1 MYIIIV
7 VCVCGGG
14 GGVAFAQ
21 NKLVGYI
28 VSVWIELIVA
38 FSISRFAFFFPV
50 HEQCLFFPARKQ

>member
-7 VCVCGGG
+7 VCVSCGGG
-14 GGVAFAQ
+14 GGVAVAP

-50 HEQCLFFPARKQ
+50 HEQCLFFPARK

>member
-1 MYIIIV
+1 M
-7 VCVCGGG
+7 
-14 GGVAFAQ
+14 AFAQ